1 MYKLYQGDCLE
12 LMKDIPDN
20 SVNCILC
27 DLPYGNTNCKWDTI
41 IPFEELWK
49 EYKRIR
55 KENTAII
62 LFGVEPFSSYLRISN
77 ITEYRY
83 DWIWKKERPTNPLT
97 CRKNPPR
104 YTENIS
110 IFYKKLPYYNPQKI
124 RRKEENKRN
133 NKVLTSYTD
142 NTKRITKSYSELSLS
157 GNNDFIYHPNILEF
171 SMERG
176 HHPTQKPTKLLEFLI
191 KTYTNEGDLVLD
203 NTMGSGSTGVACM
216 NLGRKFIGIEK
227 EENYFKIAEERIKE
241 ASNNL
246 NKFME

>member
-1 MYKLYQGDCLE
+1 MYKLYHGDCLE

-20 SVNCILC
+20 SVDCILC

-62 LFGVEPFSSYLRISN
+62 LFGVEPFSSYLRVSN

-83 DWIWKKERPTNPLT
+83 DWIWKKERPTNPLS

-110 IFYKKLPYYNPQKI
+110 IFYKKLPYYNPPKI

-133 NKVLTSYTD
+133 NKVLTSYNDT
-142 NTKRITKSYSELSLS
+142 TKRVTKSYSELSLS
-157 GNNDFIYHPNILEF
+157 GNNDFIYQPNILEF

-176 HHPTQKPTKLLEFLI
+176 YHPTQKPTKLLEFLI
-191 KTYTNEGDLVLD
+191 QTYTTENDLVLD

-216 NLGRKFIGIEK
+216 KLNRKFIGIEK
-227 EENYFKIAEERIKE
+227 EEKYFKIAEERIKE

-246 NKFME
+246 NKFMV